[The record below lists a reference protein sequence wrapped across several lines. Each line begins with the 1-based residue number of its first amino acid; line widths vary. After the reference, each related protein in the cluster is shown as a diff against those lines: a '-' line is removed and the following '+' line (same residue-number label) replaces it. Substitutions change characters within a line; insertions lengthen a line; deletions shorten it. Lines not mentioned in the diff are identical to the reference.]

1 MELVEKSPLEEEGVF
16 VSIYQLRY
24 KYMYEISVTRPCP
37 LLGLVEHPEPA
48 IIRLKHTKASA
59 PPFMLQTCVP
69 RDLVVCASCRE
80 GNLT

>member
-48 IIRLKHTKASA
+48 IIRLKHKSERPALHASN
-59 PPFMLQTCVP
+59 MWSP
-69 RDLVVCASCRE
+69 RPRRVRLAERAI
-80 GNLT
+80 

>member
-37 LLGLVEHPEPA
+37 LLGLVEHRNL
-48 IIRLKHTKASA
+48 RLSGSNTKASA
-59 PPFMLQTCVP
+59 PPFKHLPGTMV
-69 RDLVVCASCRE
+69 
-80 GNLT
+80 N

>member
-48 IIRLKHTKASA
+48 IIRLKKHKSERPALHASN
-59 PPFMLQTCVP
+59 MWSP
-69 RDLVVCASCRE
+69 RPRRVRLAERAI
-80 GNLT
+80 